1 MKIARTIVVLAPLI
15 VAGLVSFTWWSA
27 RQAEARVPPLGRFV
41 DVGGTRLHYVDRGQ
55 GPVIVMV
62 HGLSGNLR
70 NFHALIDRLA
80 KDHRV
85 IAVDRPDCGYSTQ
98 LSGEHPDLFAQAAIL
113 AEFMRTLDLRR
124 PLLVGHSLGGALSL
138 ALALDHPDAVSGLAL
153 IAPASGP
160 ILDPP
165 AVFKDL
171 NLSSPIARELIAW
184 TLATPIGKLKHEA
197 MLRDVFAPEP
207 VPANF
212 DTDGGGALAGRPREF
227 VTASQDMIRL
237 RSELPRMAPRYA
249 ALTLPVDIVFGR
261 QDPLLDYRLHGE
273 RLAATI
279 PGARLHLL
287 EGGHMLPITQADAV
301 AALIAQAI
309 AQASERPLA
318 AAAVARAAGD
328 SR

>member
-1 MKIARTIVVLAPLI
+1 MRITRTLVVLAPLI
-15 VAGLVSFTWWSA
+15 VAGLVSYTWWSA
-27 RQAEARVPPLGRFV
+27 RQAEAQVPPLGQFV
-41 DVGGTRLHYVDRGQ
+41 DVGGMRLHYVDRGQ

-85 IAVDRPDCGYSTQ
+85 IAVDRPDCGYSTR
-98 LSGEHPDLFAQAAIL
+98 LSGKHPDLFAQAAVL

-138 ALALDHPDAVSGLAL
+138 ALALDHPEAVSGLVL
-153 IAPASGP
+153 IAPASGA
-160 ILDPP
+160 IVDPP

-171 NLSSPIARELIAW
+171 DLTSPLARELVAW
-184 TLATPIGKLKHEA
+184 TLATLIGKLKHEA

-212 DTDGGGALAGRPREF
+212 DVDGGGALAARPLEF
-227 VTASQDMIRL
+227 VTASQDMVGL
-237 RSELPRMAPRYA
+237 RYELPTMVPRYA
-249 ALTLPVDIVFGR
+249 ALTLPVDVVFGR
-261 QDPLLDYRLHGE
+261 QDPLLDYKLHGE
-273 RLAATI
+273 RLAAAI

-287 EGGHMLPITQADAV
+287 EGGHMLPVTQADTV
-301 AALIAQAI
+301 AALIAQA
-309 AQASERPLA
+309 AEKPLA
-318 AAAVARAAGD
+318 TTAVAVSGTR
-328 SR
+328 